1 MTTLNDF
8 HSKAMDL
15 ADEAFGLLRKGENDR
30 AQALFLEALGFEVEA
45 ASLLPP
51 AKESEPSRS
60 VLYRSAASLAFN
72 AGDYETAERLVGHG
86 LSGFPPPEV
95 REELKV
101 LYENINSKTSFQPQ
115 RVVTQ
120 EEINYGQ
127 RQLNYYLTQA
137 DFKVIEALRTVVDT
151 LEGLRADIWQKER
164 DLTPIQAAIDEAD
177 ETVKRLAD
185 IRPPGCEGPHE
196 SRST

>member
-1 MTTLNDF
+1 MTTLNDL

-15 ADEAFGLLRKGENDR
+15 AEEAFGLVRSGEEDR

-51 AKESEPSRS
+51 SQESEPSRS

-72 AGDYETAERLVGHG
+72 AGDYDTAERLVGHG

-95 REELKV
+95 REELKA
-101 LYENINSKTSFQPQ
+101 LYENINSKTRFAPPPL
-115 RVVTQ
+115 VTPDHV
-120 EEINYGQ
+120 IYGQ
-127 RQLNYYLTQA
+127 QQLNYYFTQV
-137 DFKVIEALRTVVDT
+137 DFKVIGALRTLLDT
-151 LEGLRADIWQKER
+151 LKELGPEISQK
-164 DLTPIQAAIDEAD
+164 DLDFSSIEAAIDDAD

-185 IRPPGCEGPHE
+185 IRPPGCEGPQE
-196 SRST
+196 SRPT